1 MELYFIQRF
10 SRDRDKYEELRD
22 GDGNSI
28 GFSSLE
34 GCLHILRFIENQVSC
49 QTSLWVDISDDFR
62 IRTSENRF
70 YEIVDGEAYSIDED
84 DEDDEEE

>member
-10 SRDRDKYEELRD
+10 SRDRDKYEDLND
-22 GDGNSI
+22 DNGHPI

-49 QTSLWVDISDDFR
+49 QTSLWVDVSDDFR
-62 IRTSENRF
+62 ICTSENKF
-70 YEIVDGEAYSIDED
+70 YEIIDGEAYSTDED